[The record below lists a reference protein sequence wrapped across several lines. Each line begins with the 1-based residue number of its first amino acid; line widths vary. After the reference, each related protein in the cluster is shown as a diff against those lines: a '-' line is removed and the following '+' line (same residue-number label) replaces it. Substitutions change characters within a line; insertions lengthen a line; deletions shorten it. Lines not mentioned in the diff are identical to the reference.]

1 MILPVLAGAEY
12 LIAAMQH
19 PGSSPSFLACTLGAA
34 SIALLLGCAASP
46 EEGDLPEGQWRAGW
60 SVQPHGA
67 LSGAVYT
74 PTASGVIG
82 SGRALLV
89 VLHGCAQ
96 TYGNLQTYGSWVD
109 TAEQYGMVVSLPGVA
124 GGGVYFGC
132 WDYYGS
138 NHSRQANDAA
148 DLLGHVDALLDDPA
162 LGIDPD
168 QVYIAGLSSGG
179 GMAMVMGCLAPDVF
193 AGVGIAAGPTVGTTA
208 YQAGSVGTDANT
220 ARTTCQNLAGA
231 ASGHFDTQ
239 LAAVISGTN
248 DYTVAQGYA
257 GINAQVFGDLYAAA
271 RGLPGLTSAPLD
283 VTALEGHQPAGTGSL
298 RSDEIGPRVAL
309 ISAQGMGHAWPAG
322 TGPGSEISFVARQ
335 GVDFAAL
342 LAEMFTENNRRVD
355 VGAGDGG
362 GEGDGGGTTGAG
374 DDAGESTGGESTG
387 GESTGGGGDAGDAGG
402 DAGDAGD
409 AGGDGDGGSSTGGG
423 DTGGGAPCEPWVA
436 TSTTTIT
443 GHFSHFG
450 SHPGGYG
457 AADITYVA
465 LYGMYGMNTPFTLYQ
480 GTNGAWYHDPA
491 NLPGAGCGG

>member
-1 MILPVLAGAEY
+1 MVVVEY

-19 PGSSPSFLACTLGAA
+19 HGSSPSSLVSVLGAT
-34 SIALLLGCAASP
+34 SLALLLGCSAGD
-46 EEGDLPEGQWRAGW
+46 EGGDLGEARWRAGW
-60 SVQPHGA
+60 SVQAHGG
-67 LSGAVYT
+67 LSGAVYA
-74 PTASGVIG
+74 PTAGGTIG

-109 TAEQYGMVVSLPGVA
+109 TAEQHGMVVSLPGVA

-138 NHSRQANDAA
+138 NHSRLANDAA

-179 GMAMVMGCLAPDVF
+179 GMAMVMACLAPDVF

-208 YQAGSVGTDANT
+208 FQAGSVGTNAST
-220 ARTTCQNLAGA
+220 ARTVCESLAGA

-239 LAAVISGTN
+239 LAAVISGTS

-257 GINAQVFGDLYAAA
+257 SINAQVFGDIYAAA
-271 RGLPGLTSAPLD
+271 RGLPGLTSAALD
-283 VTALEGHQPAGTGSL
+283 VAALEGYQPAGTGSL
-298 RSDEIGPRVAL
+298 RSDELGPRVAL

-322 TGPGSEISFVARQ
+322 AGPGSEIGFVAQQ

-342 LAEMFTENNRRVD
+342 LAELFTENNRRVD
-355 VGAGDGG
+355 VGVGSGG
-362 GEGDGGGTTGAG
+362 GEGDGGSGSG
-374 DDAGESTGGESTG
+374 DEGGESG
-387 GESTGGGGDAGDAGG
+387 GSTGGGETGG
-402 DAGDAGD
+402 GET
-409 AGGDGDGGSSTGGG
+409 GGGETGGGETGGGETGGG
-423 DTGGGAPCEPWVA
+423 DEGGSGGEPCEPWVA

-450 SHPGGYG
+450 SYAGGYG

-465 LYGMYGMNTPFTLYQ
+465 LFGMYGMYTPFTLYQ
-480 GTNGAWYHDPA
+480 GTDGGWVHDPA
-491 NLPGAGCGG
+491 NLPGAGCDG